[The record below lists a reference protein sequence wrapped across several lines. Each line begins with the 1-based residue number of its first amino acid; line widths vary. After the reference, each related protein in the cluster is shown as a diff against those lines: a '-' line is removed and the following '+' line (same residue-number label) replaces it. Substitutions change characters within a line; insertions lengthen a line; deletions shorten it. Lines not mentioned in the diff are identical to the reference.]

1 MIIGI
6 TTTYEEDHGYE
17 RANVEYLERIA
28 QAGGTP
34 VLLPPAPGGDEAAI
48 AAAREVATR
57 IDGLV
62 LSGGGDIDPALYEEA
77 RLPETVNVAHTRDIY
92 EMALARYAH
101 ELDLPVLGICR
112 GMQVMNVALG
122 GTLYQDMNACG
133 LTAVDHQQQPPYDAT
148 EQRADAPPAAFWRGF
163 YADVPKRAWLPAA
176 RLAGLR
182 ISKREERA
190 QAPARFGSTRC
201 TTRPS
206 PPSHPCCA
214 CPPSATTASWKPWRI
229 RRGAFSWACSGIPS
243 TFEGTRLCSK
253 RSWPPRAPES
263 ETARGAF
270 A

>member
-77 RLPETVNVAHTRDIY
+77 RLPETVNVVHTRDIY
-92 EMALARYAH
+92 EMALTRYAH

-148 EQRADAPPAAFWRGF
+148 EQRADVASGSLLARLLCGRPETGMAPGCQAGWPADLETG
-163 YADVPKRAWLPAA
+163 RAGIGPCTIRINTMHHQALASLAPVLRVSAVSDDGIVEAVEDPTRSFFLGVQWHPEYLQRDAPLFEALVAAA
-176 RLAGLR
+176 R
-182 ISKREERA
+182 S
-190 QAPARFGSTRC
+190 
-201 TTRPS
+201 
-206 PPSHPCCA
+206 
-214 CPPSATTASWKPWRI
+214 
-229 RRGAFSWACSGIPS
+229 
-243 TFEGTRLCSK
+243 
-253 RSWPPRAPES
+253 
-263 ETARGAF
+263 
-270 A
+270 